1 MKQKDQKDQTKGTKG
16 SYRDILTIRGR
27 DWPKKG
33 DRMMQGPDET
43 RKANKPPKTRVQRLA
58 ERIAKANSGAAAQP
72 VKLAAVLQGPAAETW
87 RALVEARGEMPLD
100 DSALLGLL
108 LEAGASTVR
117 QALRAASN
125 G

>member
-1 MKQKDQKDQTKGTKG
+1 
-16 SYRDILTIRGR
+16 
-27 DWPKKG
+27 
-33 DRMMQGPDET
+33 MQEPDKS

-58 ERIAKANSGAAAQP
+58 ERIARANSGAAAQP

-117 QALRAASN
+117 QALRAASK